1 MISFTY
7 LNKAEK
13 AHYLPL
19 LFDVLYSNMEE
30 ITPTGK
36 SYEEQKQEFLTEV
49 APALEKE
56 PRKIVLCYRDNDLAG
71 FLMYY
76 TRDDMLMIEELQLK
90 KKYQRTRLFYR
101 LCKHMISI
109 LPEKIKHVESYVDKR
124 NVNSLS
130 LQKKLGM
137 EVIDEINTNILH
149 LKGDSK
155 VIKER
160 IR

>member
-1 MISFTY
+1 MALEAVGSNPITHPRKSTSSEVLFFINIDYLEEVMISFAH

-13 AHYLPL
+13 SHYLPL

-90 KKYQRTRLFYR
+90 KKYQRTRL
-101 LCKHMISI
+101 
-109 LPEKIKHVESYVDKR
+109 
-124 NVNSLS
+124 
-130 LQKKLGM
+130 
-137 EVIDEINTNILH
+137 LH
-149 LKGDSK
+149 
-155 VIKER
+155 
-160 IR
+160 